1 MKKLSI
7 TIVFLTIALLM
18 AFSMTA
24 FAGEAGE
31 TTVATAE
38 EGFLNIA
45 TNAEFPP
52 YEFKEG
58 DGFAGIDIEIA
69 GAIAEKLG
77 LELKVNDVEFGSII
91 GGVQTGKYDMGIA
104 GMTVTD
110 ERLESVNFS
119 DSYATGIQ
127 VIIVKEDSEIASVD
141 DLTGKKIGVQQ
152 DTTGDIYCCGDFGD
166 ENVTEFKTGADAVQ
180 ALVAGKVDCVVIDNE
195 PAKSYVEAAKGLK
208 ILETEY
214 VTEDYAIC
222 IAKENEDLLAAVN
235 GVLAE
240 LNESGELQEIV
251 SKYIVAGEETADGE
265 EAAAGEDAAV
275 EAEAE
280 AEAEAAAE

>member
-1 MKKLSI
+1 MKKLSV
-7 TIVFLTIALLM
+7 TIVSLTIALLM

-24 FAGEAGE
+24 FAAE
-31 TTVATAE
+31 TVPTTE

-69 GAIAEKLG
+69 GAIAEALG

-119 DSYATGIQ
+119 DSYATGVQ
-127 VIIVKEDSEIASVD
+127 VVIVKEDSEIASVD
-141 DLTGKKIGVQQ
+141 DLQGKKIGVQQ
-152 DTTGDIYCCGDFGD
+152 DTTGDIYCCDDFGD

-195 PAKSYVEAAKGLK
+195 PAKSYVAAAKGLK

-222 IAKENEDLLAAVN
+222 IAKDNEELLAAVN

-240 LNESGELQEIV
+240 LDESGTLKEIV
-251 SKYIVAGEETADGE
+251 AKYIGADEEE
-265 EAAAGEDAAV
+265 K
-275 EAEAE
+275 
-280 AEAEAAAE
+280 

>member
-1 MKKLSI
+1 MKRLTMK
-7 TIVFLTIALLM
+7 IVALATLLTM
-18 AFSMTA
+18 VMGMSA
-24 FAGEAGE
+24 FAAEDGAA
-31 TTVATAE
+31 VPVME

-52 YEFKEG
+52 YEFKDG
-58 DGFAGIDIEIA
+58 DDFAGIDIEIA
-69 GAIAEKLG
+69 GAIAEELG

-127 VIIVKEDSEIASVD
+127 VIIVKEDSDIQSVD
-141 DLTGKKIGVQQ
+141 DLADKMIGVQQ

-166 ENVTEFKTGADAVQ
+166 DHVTEYKTGADAVQ
-180 ALVAGKVDCVVIDNE
+180 ALVAGKVDCVVLDNE
-195 PAKSYVEAAKGLK
+195 PAKSYVERVSGLK

-214 VTEDYAIC
+214 VTEEYAIC
-222 IAKENEDLLAAVN
+222 ISKDNEELLAAVN
-235 GVLAE
+235 GVMAE
-240 LNESGELQEIV
+240 LKQSGALQEIID
-251 SKYIVAGEETADGE
+251 KYITTEEEPADEEAQE
-265 EAAAGEDAAV
+265 EAAE
-275 EAEAE
+275 
-280 AEAEAAAE
+280 

>member
-7 TIVFLTIALLM
+7 TIVSLTIALLM
-18 AFSMTA
+18 AFSMTV
-24 FAGEAGE
+24 FAEEAA
-31 TTVATAE
+31 VPTAE

-77 LELKVNDVEFGSII
+77 LELKVNVVEFGSSI

-141 DLTGKKIGVQQ
+141 DLEGKMIGVQQ

-195 PAKSYVEAAKGLK
+195 PAKSYVEAASGLK

-214 VTEDYAIC
+214 VTEEYAIC

-235 GVLAE
+235 GVLKE
-240 LNESGELQEIV
+240 LDESGDLQKIV
-251 SKYIVAGEETADGE
+251 DKYIGAGEAAEGE
-265 EAAAGEDAAV
+265 EAA
-275 EAEAE
+275 AEAE
-280 AEAEAAAE
+280 AEAETEAEAE

>member
-1 MKKLSI
+1 MKKLSV
-7 TIVFLTIALLM
+7 TIVSLTIALLM

-24 FAGEAGE
+24 FAAE
-31 TTVATAE
+31 TVPTTE

-69 GAIAEKLG
+69 GAIAEALG

-119 DSYATGIQ
+119 DSYATGVQ
-127 VIIVKEDSEIASVD
+127 VVIVKEDSEIASVD
-141 DLTGKKIGVQQ
+141 DLQGKKIGVQQ

-195 PAKSYVEAAKGLK
+195 PAKSYVKAAKGLK

-222 IAKENEDLLAAVN
+222 IAKDNEELLAAVN

-240 LNESGELQEIV
+240 LDESGTLKEIV
-251 SKYIVAGEETADGE
+251 AKYIGADEEE
-265 EAAAGEDAAV
+265 K
-275 EAEAE
+275 
-280 AEAEAAAE
+280 

>member
-1 MKKLSI
+1 MKKISI
-7 TIVFLTIALLM
+7 AIVSLTIALLM

-24 FAGEAGE
+24 FAAEEAAVP
-31 TTVATAE
+31 TTE

-69 GAIAEKLG
+69 GAIAEELG

-127 VIIVKEDSEIASVD
+127 VIIVKEDSEIQSAD
-141 DLTGKKIGVQQ
+141 DLEGKMIGVQQ
-152 DTTGDIYCCGDFGD
+152 DTTGDIYCCSDFGD
-166 ENVTEFKTGADAVQ
+166 ENVTEFKTAADAVQ

-195 PAKSYVEAAKGLK
+195 PAKSYVQAAKGLK
-208 ILETEY
+208 ILESEY

-222 IAKENEDLLAAVN
+222 IAKENEELLAAVN

-240 LNESGELQEIV
+240 LEGSGALKEIV
-251 SKYIVAGEETADGE
+251 DKYIGTGEET
-265 EAAAGEDAAV
+265 
-275 EAEAE
+275 EAE
-280 AEAEAAAE
+280 